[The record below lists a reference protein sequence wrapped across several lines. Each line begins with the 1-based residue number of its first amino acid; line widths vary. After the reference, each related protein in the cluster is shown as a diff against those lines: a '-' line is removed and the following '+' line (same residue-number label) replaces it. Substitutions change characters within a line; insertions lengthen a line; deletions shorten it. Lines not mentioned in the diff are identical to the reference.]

1 MFTSK
6 RIAALLA
13 LIIVIAMTAP
23 LALADTGTL
32 ETGFS
37 HLSDEDYQAQFETED
52 AFGELIRIGY
62 DGGLCQA
69 AIPIAQE
76 KGFFAAEGLNTALT
90 RGGDSARD
98 ALVGGKIDTSAGMI
112 AEWLKAVTN
121 GVDIVFTVGL
131 HTGCASV
138 ITLADADIS
147 SFADAKEKN
156 ITNVGIAGAI
166 GGTYHNIAYR
176 FVAHENADLKAVDF
190 NWKAFDAAN
199 LLLALQNKDVD
210 IAVLSDQLAQGWV
223 DEGLVKRIHSL
234 STDPDFIAESCCVMG
249 IQGDFLRANP
259 ITSEKIARAVY
270 KAALWI
276 GESQAN
282 KEEAAQI
289 LLDNGHISGTID
301 YALKLMNYYTW
312 GVGNELA
319 AKSLEDAVI
328 EYKELG
334 VLAPDVD
341 ADELQSQIWQAFDLE
356 RE

>member
-1 MFTSK
+1 MTSK

-13 LIIVIAMTAP
+13 LMVALSST
-23 LALADTGTL
+23 LTGVLADTGSL

-37 HLSDEDYQAQFETED
+37 HLSDEDYQAQFETE
-52 AFGELIRIGY
+52 AAYGQLIRIGY

-98 ALVGGKIDTSAGMI
+98 AIVGGKIDTSAGMI

-131 HTGCASV
+131 HTGCTSV

-147 SFADAKEKN
+147 SFEDAKSKG
-156 ITNVGIAGAI
+156 IKNVGVAGAI
-166 GGTYHNIAYR
+166 GGTFHNIAYR
-176 FVAHENADLKAVDF
+176 FVAHEDAGLKAADF

-234 STDPDFIAESCCVMG
+234 SEDPDFTAESCCVMG

-259 ITSEKIARAVY
+259 ITSEKITRAVY

-276 GESQAN
+276 GESQEN
-282 KEEAAQI
+282 KEEAARI

-319 AKSLEDAVI
+319 AKSLEDAI
-328 EYKELG
+328 AEYKELG
-334 VLAPDVD
+334 VLTPETD
-341 ADELQSQIWQAFDLE
+341 AAEIQAQIWRAFDLE